1 MSWSWAIHFKSFFL
15 WTINSLSNS
24 AHNRIDLVQHEKSAK
39 NYIQRSGNQSI
50 HYSQPAVWSSDWFG
64 FYHTKPFTNSG
75 QLAGLVTGLVYTG
88 LYVIIIFY
96 SDFHFSNQTILVYRY
111 IHDMLFE
118 FKKISWVAG
127 PISLF
132 ANVFIIECHNQMFF
146 CWFFH

>member
-1 MSWSWAIHFKSFFL
+1 MKKVL
-15 WTINSLSNS
+15 
-24 AHNRIDLVQHEKSAK
+24 K

-96 SDFHFSNQTILVYRY
+96 SDFYFSNQTILVYRY

-118 FKKISWVAG
+118 FKKISFIAG
-127 PISLF
+127 AISLLV
-132 ANVFIIECHNQMFF
+132 NVFIIKCHNKTFF
-146 CWFFH
+146 LLIFSLIFVRNIAHIHFQRHL

>member
-1 MSWSWAIHFKSFFL
+1 MIFQMKYFYNLELHIECHDLEPYISKVFFSEQSIHYQ
-15 WTINSLSNS
+15 T
-24 AHNRIDLVQHEKSAK
+24 AHIIVQILCSMKKVLK

-96 SDFHFSNQTILVYRY
+96 SDFYFSNQTILVYRY

-118 FKKISWVAG
+118 FKKIS
-127 PISLF
+127 
-132 ANVFIIECHNQMFF
+132 
-146 CWFFH
+146 